1 MIQLDVPRSKVRCLR
16 VIQSKVLVFLFKI
29 AQFALNLLIINVFSR
44 SMHFFISS
52 FTEKVALVSN

>member
-29 AQFALNLLIINVFSR
+29 AQLALNLLFINVFS
-44 SMHFFISS
+44 
-52 FTEKVALVSN
+52 